1 MGGNINHIGGGGGG
15 LIGLTK
21 RCLGLLNLPILIQ
34 ILHVIRWKPSKPAYQ
49 KRPDRRQ
56 ETGDRRQETGDRRQ
70 ETGDRRQEDRRET
83 VYSVLK
89 VKKQFTDRI
98 L

>member
-21 RCLGLLNLPILIQ
+21 RCLGLLNFPILIQ

-70 ETGDRRQEDRRET
+70 EDRRET